1 MLKIQMCFLLLC
13 NSSESWANLC
23 ADQCSRTMQQCEHRV
38 AVRDGPGVSDS
49 GLRCAVISGPQCG
62 RLVPLTSHL
71 PSKSF
76 STGHKHTRPVPGKGD
91 HSQVRS
97 SVRHY
102 ECVNKCSSF
111 LFFQSYFSRG
121 GAPFIGMI
129 VSPYDPANPS
139 PHSQTTCLL
148 VKESQEPSGSQSK
161 LNITQKYHHI
171 CSGLHKLRV

>member
-1 MLKIQMCFLLLC
+1 MWKIQMCFFLLYT
-13 NSSESWANLC
+13 NNDSWAHLC
-23 ADQCSRTMQQCEHRV
+23 ADQCSRTMQQCEHRI
-38 AVRDGPGVSDS
+38 AVRDGPSVSDP

-71 PSKSF
+71 PSKPF
-76 STGHKHTRPVPGKGD
+76 SKGHKHARPVSGKRTTARWGQTLWAC
-91 HSQVRS
+91 HQIFL
-97 SVRHY
+97 
-102 ECVNKCSSF
+102 F

-161 LNITQKYHHI
+161 LNPIQKPLKT
-171 CSGLHKLRV
+171 SATEDLKG